1 MQKFWCSFFVKQIK
15 DMCWEKFPIYVLLK
29 KVGFCHNFFR
39 GIDMAESTFDLV
51 VQILREY
58 ERISGKPC
66 FKIANEMGIEVSNY
80 YLYRAGIGNPTCK
93 TMDKILEV
101 VLADRPEI
109 IAVIVNRLNEN
120 IKVILEAQKTKKK

>member
-1 MQKFWCSFFVKQIK
+1 
-15 DMCWEKFPIYVLLK
+15 
-29 KVGFCHNFFR
+29 
-39 GIDMAESTFDLV
+39 MAESTFDLV